1 MGGCECGCCW
11 CLFLNFSWV
20 PGRSANFVDGAQAIR
35 TNHVIIGLDAIPF
48 TRRPTRL
55 CSSLTHSP
63 MAPRRKARNSSGP
76 SSSFSAFLSSSRVAP
91 DGNIYAEATASAV
104 RPRWATHSA
113 TALSFSDVVA
123 RTEDR
128 DPTGR
133 PLGVGSLAWYARKLI
148 NERLRDVSPEVL
160 RRVPWDP
167 FGKVL
172 WLDAV
177 ST

>member
-1 MGGCECGCCW
+1 
-11 CLFLNFSWV
+11 
-20 PGRSANFVDGAQAIR
+20 
-35 TNHVIIGLDAIPF
+35 
-48 TRRPTRL
+48 
-55 CSSLTHSP
+55 
-63 MAPRRKARNSSGP
+63 MAPRRKARYPSGP

-113 TALSFSDVVA
+113 TALFFGDVVA

-133 PLGVGSLAWYARKLI
+133 PLGAGSLGWYARKLV
-148 NERLRDVSPEVL
+148 NERLLDISPAVL

-167 FGKVL
+167 FGKQL

-177 ST
+177 ATWVSISYQKKKKKKNNNNNNMRC